1 MKDGAQIID
10 KLQRDASILNDEKP
24 FEMWRQRLDKTTSGA
39 PRHPAA
45 LKILKLYCTAEEADF
60 LSRMP
65 AKFCSAPQLSR
76 LYKIELPKIKDVLER
91 LIDKFL
97 VADMD
102 CGEGVRLYTPM
113 EIIPG
118 FWDLTFMRIRDNV
131 PVAHITELFEQ
142 YWDTFYPGVV
152 GHGKPTQDFR
162 VMVREEGLSEKFT
175 EILDY
180 ERTSWIVKNAKTIS
194 VTLCVCSS
202 MRLQGNK
209 AICDRPIETC
219 MSFDAGAGA
228 VLRAGQGREISKVE
242 AMDIIDNCK
251 SHDMV
256 QCADNVKNRPWYIC
270 NCCSCCCSMFNAMR
284 NYELGTTVV
293 SAGFIAQSDSQKC
306 QNCGSCVDAC
316 PIQCIEQRESSVKV
330 DQSICLGC
338 GVCVSK
344 CPSDAIKL
352 TRRKQRIYTPNEYNE
367 KVLAMALERNK
378 FADQIFHD
386 PNRLSHRTLSAL
398 INAFLKM
405 PPVKQ
410 ALTID
415 ALKSRILKS
424 VAKLVTRDFDKTVQ
438 KEKERLAREK
448 NNCYT

>member
-1 MKDGAQIID
+1 MVIMKDGTYIIN
-10 KLQRDASILNDEKP
+10 KSQRDASTVNDDKP
-24 FEMWRQRLDKTTSGA
+24 FEMWRQRLDKTPSGA

-65 AKFCSAPQLSR
+65 AKFCSAPQLAR
-76 LYKIELPKIKDVLER
+76 LYKIELPKITDMLER

-102 CGEGVRLYTPM
+102 CGDGVRLYTPM

-118 FWDLTFMRIRDNV
+118 FWDLTFMRIRDDF
-131 PVAHITELFEQ
+131 PVAEITELYEQ

-162 VMVREEGLSEKFT
+162 VMVREESLGEKFT

-180 ERTSWIVKNAKTIS
+180 ERTSCIIKNAKIIS

-202 MRLQGNK
+202 MRLQGKK

-242 AMDIIDNCK
+242 AMDIIDGCK
-251 SHDMV
+251 EHGLV
-256 QCADNVKNRPWYIC
+256 QCADNVKTEPWYIC

-284 NYELGTTVV
+284 NYDLRTTVV
-293 SAGFIAQSDSQKC
+293 SAGFIARSDSQKC
-306 QNCGSCVDAC
+306 KNCGNCVEAC
-316 PIQCIEQRESSVKV
+316 PVQCIEQGESFAKV
-330 DQSICLGC
+330 DENICLGC

-352 TRRKQRIYTPNEYNE
+352 TRRMQRIYTPNEYNE
-367 KVLAMALERNK
+367 KVLAMALERNR

-386 PNRLSHRTLSAL
+386 PNRLSHRTLSIL
-398 INAFLKM
+398 INTFLKM

-415 ALKSRILKS
+415 TLKSRFLKS
-424 VAKLVTRDFDKTVQ
+424 IAKLVTRDFDKTVQ
-438 KEKERLAREK
+438 KEKERLARES
-448 NNCYT
+448 